1 MRAGAGWEEK
11 MKENR
16 ADVFAV
22 LLTDLKTNRV
32 KDCLSMC
39 SFRRVLSCGQH
50 PGASTEALLPKN
62 FWMLLTGCVEFGLVL
77 NRSLGFPG
85 VAQWWKLH
93 PPMQEMQEM
102 QVQSLGR
109 EDSPGVENGNPLE
122 YSCLENPMDRG
133 AWSAVVHGLAN
144 SNTIEHIHTHTNR
157 SLRLLFDFPGLSW
170 MWMTRTT
177 HRLVFSFVY
186 TQPHSK

>member
-39 SFRRVLSCGQH
+39 SFRQVLSCGQH

-85 VAQWWKLH
+85 VAQW
-93 PPMQEMQEM
+93 
-102 QVQSLGR
+102 
-109 EDSPGVENGNPLE
+109 
-122 YSCLENPMDRG
+122 
-133 AWSAVVHGLAN
+133 
-144 SNTIEHIHTHTNR
+144 
-157 SLRLLFDFPGLSW
+157 
-170 MWMTRTT
+170 
-177 HRLVFSFVY
+177 
-186 TQPHSK
+186 